1 MNLAE
6 QSLFTHQKSTPMH
19 DLRFYLDQF
28 KALPLAYL
36 TPLNRQRYKHTV
48 AGNEEFERREIGFD
62 HVMLFKL
69 RNAKESVSF
78 HFNFTHRDPSI
89 VRATVKMGENQGV
102 EYSPEYTVAEMREL
116 MKSFLATFE
125 SMDHRIKS
133 SHRAVASEAFARAFA
148 KHFQIRLSSSL
159 NPGEVRSM
167 KMEFL
172 GRHNGLGDQIRALT
186 AKIEACY
193 DTIDFKSES
202 GLAGYHALQDERDS
216 LCRKS
221 GYMRQFELYNY
232 PAVVRGVILKT
243 MESKMVRED

>member
-1 MNLAE
+1 MNLADNT
-6 QSLFTHQKSTPMH
+6 LFTHQKSTPMH

-36 TPLNRQRYKHTV
+36 TPLNRQRYKHSV

-78 HFNFTHRDPSI
+78 HFNFTNRDAALI
-89 VRATVKMGENQGV
+89 RATVRMGESQGV
-102 EYSPEYTVAEMREL
+102 EYSQEYTVPEIREL

-133 SHRAVASEAFARAFA
+133 SHRTVASEAFSRAFA
-148 KHFQIRLSSSL
+148 KHFGIRLSASL
-159 NPGEVRSM
+159 NPGEVRAM

-172 GRHNGLGDQIRALT
+172 GRYNGLCDQIRNLT
-186 AKIEACY
+186 AKINAHYEAM
-193 DTIDFKSES
+193 DFKSETS
-202 GLAGYHALQDERDS
+202 LATYHAMQEDQND
-216 LCRKS
+216 LCRQTNH
-221 GYMRQFELYNY
+221 MRQFGLYNY

-243 MESKMVRED
+243 LESKVVRED